1 MEQDVFISRAKQE
14 FWVPLIFLLSVLGD
28 SWIFLLGY
36 RNSVSCRMED
46 EVGEL
51 AVAGVPACGQSL
63 VFSICP
69 ALLLLLEGFN

>member
-36 RNSVSCRMED
+36 RNSVSFQQD
-46 EVGEL
+46 G
-51 AVAGVPACGQSL
+51 G
-63 VFSICP
+63 
-69 ALLLLLEGFN
+69 